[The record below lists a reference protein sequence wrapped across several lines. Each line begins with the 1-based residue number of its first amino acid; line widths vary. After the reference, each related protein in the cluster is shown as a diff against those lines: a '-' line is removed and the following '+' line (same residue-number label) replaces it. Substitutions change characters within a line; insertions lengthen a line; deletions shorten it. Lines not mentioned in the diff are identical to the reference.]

1 MRRLLAV
8 ALLGA
13 VFGCKEQPI
22 APFKL
27 IVHVDSDPG
36 QALSDLSI
44 MFNDTEVKKTDAKG
58 DALIETRRPDGEV
71 VTLMVKCPADSA
83 PAEPV
88 RVTVRR
94 TEGQAITKFERA
106 CRPLMRS
113 IAVVVRADNGPN
125 LPVMYL
131 NNEVARTDASG
142 AAHYAVR
149 LRVNEPFTITLN
161 TKADDKLRPP
171 NPSIPLIVGESDE
184 VKLINIKFEREKP
197 RILNI
202 PVRPRNNIPRQVP

>member
-1 MRRLLAV
+1 MRRLLCV

-22 APFKL
+22 SPFKV

-36 QALSDLSI
+36 FPLANQPI
-44 MFNDTEVKKTDAKG
+44 MFNDTEIKKTDVKG
-58 DALIETRRPDGEV
+58 DAVIETRRPDGEV
-71 VTLMVKCPADSA
+71 VTLTIKCPPDSA
-83 PAEPV
+83 PPEPV

-94 TEGQAITKFERA
+94 TEGQALTKFDRA

-161 TKADDKLRPP
+161 TKGDDKLRPP
-171 NPSIPLIVGESDE
+171 NPSVPLIVGESDE

-197 RILNI
+197 KVINV
-202 PVRPRNNIPRQVP
+202 PVRPRSNIPRQVP